1 MVQIRAFFFF
11 KNIARNTSA
20 EISGSE
26 NKKVELKREVEGRKI
41 ERESKIS
48 CWALGICFFIDC
60 TSEPGS
66 KSILL

>member
-1 MVQIRAFFFF
+1 M
-11 KNIARNTSA
+11 
-20 EISGSE
+20 
-26 NKKVELKREVEGRKI
+26 KREVEGRKI